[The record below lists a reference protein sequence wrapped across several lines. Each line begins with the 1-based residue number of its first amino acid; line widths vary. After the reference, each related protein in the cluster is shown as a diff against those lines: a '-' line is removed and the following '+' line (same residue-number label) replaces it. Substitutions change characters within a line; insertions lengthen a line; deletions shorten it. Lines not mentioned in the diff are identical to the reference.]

1 MDLKSLLEKNV
12 KEIDKVIMDFLPE
25 GHSIKEID
33 LLYKMLREYPSRPK
47 KGLRSTLCLLA
58 CEAFGGSYHSALI
71 TASAL
76 EIFQNW
82 ILIHDDIE
90 DQSELR
96 RGKPTLHKMYN
107 VPLALNAGDA
117 LHGKMWELLLKN
129 REVLGDTKTLDIMLE
144 VIHMIR
150 ETTEGQNMEL
160 GWVYENKWE
169 LNYEDYITMVEKKT
183 SWYTCITPLRLGA
196 LIAGA
201 EREKMDKMIKFGKD
215 LGIAF
220 QIRDDH
226 LNLVEG
232 EGKYGKEWAGDLF
245 EGKRTLQLIHLIKNC
260 EALEKERILEI
271 MSKRREDKSKEDI
284 LYVFNLMKK
293 YKSLDFSLSIAQEYA
308 KRAKEEFYE
317 IFGDLPNT
325 ESKSYLEEIVDFMI
339 NRKW

>member
-1 MDLKSLLEKNV
+1 MDLKNLLEKNV
-12 KEIDKVIMDFLPE
+12 KEIDKVIMSFLPDS
-25 GHSIKEID
+25 HSIKEID

-47 KGLRSTLCLLA
+47 KGLRSTLCLLS

-96 RGKPTLHKMYN
+96 RGKPTLHRMYN

-129 REVLGDTKTLDIMLE
+129 REILGDTKTLDIMLE
-144 VIHMIR
+144 IIHMIR

-196 LIAGA
+196 LIADA

-260 EALEKERILEI
+260 ESLERERVLEI

-284 LYVFNLMKK
+284 LYIFNLMKK
-293 YKSLDFSLSIAQEYA
+293 YNSLDFSLSMAQEYA

-325 ESKSYLEEIVDFMI
+325 EAKNYLEEIVDFMI
-339 NRKW
+339 SRKW